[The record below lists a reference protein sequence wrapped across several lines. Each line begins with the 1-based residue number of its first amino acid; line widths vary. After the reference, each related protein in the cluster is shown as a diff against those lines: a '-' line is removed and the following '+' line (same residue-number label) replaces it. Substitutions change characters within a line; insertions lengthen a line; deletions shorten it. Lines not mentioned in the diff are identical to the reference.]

1 MRGDTIWRL
10 EFLALT
16 PVHIGDGS
24 VWDPGNY
31 LIERPRRLEEWEKDE
46 MDDEEIKAFKSARN
60 PPRLHRVDF
69 GGLLMRAG
77 DSARRRI
84 VGHLDRGDWKSAVG
98 DIAKIAKPTDYLETI
113 ELGDEAL
120 ADALER
126 SRTDPRRYG
135 EIHGFVRSGGHPVVP
150 GSSLKGALRTAW
162 LAHVLDGCPDLLR
175 KLHAELE
182 KRLKQI
188 LEMSDAR
195 SKTKGLQTSD
205 LSDQLERLAFLRTTE
220 RITERDPFRYLSVPD
235 VELPA
240 GVTTIR
246 RVLNHVRPANS
257 NGKPRQIDLN
267 MFYEFVRSWADG
279 DPVRWEAEV
288 RIDSPAAQERRQR
301 LAPTKAPDRLDAG
314 HLWDAVRSF
323 GLHLWKEERC
333 RFWNAEPATKNLLEQ
348 AEKEFCI
355 EADASCALLRIG
367 RFAHFESK
375 SVPPLRISQHHRR
388 PTEFR
393 NHGATRMVVRHDS
406 TLVPLGWVLVWLREV
421 RSI

>member
-1 MRGDTIWRL
+1 MKGDTIWRL

-46 MDDEEIKAFKSARN
+46 MDDEEIEAFESARN
-60 PPRLHRVDF
+60 PPRLHRIDF

-77 DSARRRI
+77 DPARRRI
-84 VGHLDRGDWKSAVG
+84 LGHLDRGDWKSAVG

-120 ADALER
+120 AEAIER

-135 EIHGFVRSGGHPVVP
+135 EIHGFVRSGGHLVVP
-150 GSSLKGALRTAW
+150 GSSLKGGLRTAW
-162 LAHVLDGCPDLLR
+162 LAHVLEGQPDLVRELR
-175 KLHAELE
+175 AALERSRKQVLDPSERTDGRLQTAKISDLLETRALLGTE
-182 KRLKQI
+182 KR
-188 LEMSDAR
+188 
-195 SKTKGLQTSD
+195 
-205 LSDQLERLAFLRTTE
+205 
-220 RITERDPFRYLSVPD
+220 ITDKDPFRYLSVPD

-246 RVLNHVRPANS
+246 RVLNHVPLANR
-257 NGKPRQIDLN
+257 NGKPRQNDLN

-314 HLWDAVRSF
+314 LLWDAVRSF
-323 GLHLWKEERC
+323 GLGLWKEERC
-333 RFWNAEPATKNLLEQ
+333 WFWNAEPETKSLLDQ
-348 AEKEFCI
+348 AEKKFCI

-367 RFAHFESK
+367 RFAHCDSK
-375 SVPPLRISQHHRR
+375 SVPPLRISRHHRQ

-393 NHGATRMVVRHDS
+393 DREATRMVVRRGS
-406 TLVPLGWVLVWLREV
+406 TLVPIGWVLVWLRDV